1 MSASVTSLLR
11 PATAPT
17 SPGTRFAATFIA
29 LHAAHNLA
37 DYWMQTTHQAT
48 DKGRFGNAHE
58 NAAGRLACLSHVA
71 SYTAISTSAVVG
83 ANAALRLGLG
93 WQGIV
98 VGQLLSSA
106 SHYFADRRHTLRSLA
121 ARMGKLEL
129 YDSGEGFA
137 SGSVVLDQS
146 WHQVWLTLA
155 AFGTATIGSSS
166 APARSGPL
174 SRFRPA

>member
-1 MSASVTSLLR
+1 VTSFLR

-29 LHAAHNLA
+29 LQAAHNLA
-37 DYWMQTTHQAT
+37 DYWIQTSHQAT
-48 DKGRFGNAHE
+48 NKGRFGNPHE
-58 NAAGRLACLSHVA
+58 NAVGRLACLSHVA
-71 SYTAISTSAVVG
+71 NYTAVSTGAVVG

-93 WQGIV
+93 WRGIA

-129 YDSGEGFA
+129 YDSGEGVA
-137 SGSVVLDQS
+137 SGSTVLDQS
-146 WHQVWLTLA
+146 WHQVWLALA
-155 AFGTATIGSSS
+155 ALGTATIGNSS
-166 APARSGPL
+166 PGR
-174 SRFRPA
+174 

>member
-129 YDSGEGFA
+129 YDSGEGVA
-137 SGSVVLDQS
+137 SGSTVLDQS
-146 WHQVWLTLA
+146 WHQVWLALA
-155 AFGTATIGSSS
+155 ALGTATIGNSS
-166 APARSGPL
+166 PGR
-174 SRFRPA
+174 